1 MQNCNAFYRHLVLS
15 EVFLLIIHLLTM
27 ILGKLNCFCKMSLF
41 THTAMLNAILGI
53 GFLDE
58 QYTIMLVLYTLDCS
72 VRPLEIKIQ
81 TN

>member
-27 ILGKLNCFCKMSLF
+27 ILGKLNYFCKMSLF

-53 GFLDE
+53 DFLDK
-58 QYTIMLVLYTLDCS
+58 QYTIMLVLYTLDYS
-72 VRPLEIKIQ
+72 VRPLEIRIQ